1 MSKKNN
7 TTTTTTNTH
16 ITFTQVKNTVT
27 ADRYVPYALYTQ
39 NTAIVAELGG
49 EMVKGVGEFRAKFA
63 KVADAKAF
71 VERAV
76 THISKREYN
85 AARKTEPKAPA
96 KSTTTKA
103 TNGKGASTRKPAV
116 EYVTVTDPDG
126 LTYKVPKSALAP
138 AKGKGSHKPMSGRV
152 GVESEQALL
161 LEAKGKGKGAK
172 GKGVS
177 KPTQAK
183 TTKTEQVAPKRT
195 RKAKGNDFDFT
206 AIKGADNK
214 AKNKAL
220 HQALVKMGLA
230 DSRTAEYQAVWSARP
245 WAK

>member
-1 MSKKNN
+1 MSKKNVN
-7 TTTTTTNTH
+7 KSTNTTTNTH

-63 KVADAKAF
+63 KIADAKAF

-96 KSTTTKA
+96 KSTT

-183 TTKTEQVAPKRT
+183 TTKADKPAKRT
-195 RKAKGNDFDFT
+195 RKAKGDGFDFT
-206 AIKGADNK
+206 TIKGADNK

-230 DSRTAEYQAVWSARP
+230 DSRTAEYQAVWNARP